1 MEIVADSLPPVLGV
15 QPREGGLAVAVFSR
29 HAERIELCLFAGD
42 GVRETQRLALPCRD
56 GDIHHGFLPGAGAG
70 LRYGLRA
77 HGPFSP
83 RESHRF
89 DAAKLLVDPYASL
102 IDRPFQWRAELAAP
116 PSAAVDTA
124 PFVPRCIVSSQEGPE
139 ATPPAGWPGLIYEL
153 GVKSFTMRA
162 PGVPD
167 AIRGTLAA
175 LCEPA
180 LVEHVA
186 RLGVSHVELMPT
198 AAWMDERHLPA
209 LGLANAW
216 GYNPVNFF
224 ALDPRLAPGGLADL
238 RRLCTRYTQAGIG
251 VLLDIVFNHT
261 AESDEHGATIC
272 LRGLD
277 NASYYRPLPGDP
289 SLFANDT
296 GCGNTLAC
304 ENPFVVRMMLDA
316 LRQWRACGVA
326 GFRFDLGA
334 TLGRDATGF
343 SEDATFFTALRQ
355 DPALAGCVLI
365 MEPWDIGP
373 GGYQLGSF
381 PAPLAEWNGKFRD
394 DIRRF
399 WRGDAGLAGALA
411 TRLAGS
417 ADLFAERRRKP
428 GAGINYVASHDGF
441 TLADLV
447 SYATKHNEANGE
459 SNRDGDGDNHSWN
472 NGVEGASAD
481 TSVIAARHADIR
493 ALLATLF
500 VARGTPMLSA
510 GDEFGRTQGG
520 NNNSYAQD
528 NAGFWLDWPN
538 RDRDL
543 AAFVATL
550 VDLRQHTTALTK
562 DAFFS
567 GQPREGAAPDVAWL
581 DANAAP
587 VANAAWQSLDTLL
600 MLLGEEAGQGRMLLA
615 FNRRRDPVA
624 VTLPAPKAGQG
635 WSLALCSRDFPQGG
649 DPLTLPPRS
658 VRVYREG

>member
-1 MEIVADSLPPVLGV
+1 MEIVPDRLPPTLGV
-15 QPREGGLAVAVFSR
+15 RPRDGGLDVAVFSR
-29 HAERIELCLFAGD
+29 HAERIELCLFSDD
-42 GVRETQRLALPCRD
+42 GVRETQRLPLTCRD

-77 HGPFSP
+77 HGPFAP
-83 RESHRF
+83 ERGHRF

-102 IDRPFQWRAELAAP
+102 IDRPFRWQPELAAP
-116 PSAAVDTA
+116 PSAATDTA
-124 PFVPRCIVSSQEGPE
+124 PIVPRCIVTAPEGAGPQPPE
-139 ATPPAGWPGLIYEL
+139 GWPDLIYEV

-162 PGVPD
+162 EGVPD
-167 AIRGTLAA
+167 VIRGTLAA
-175 LCEPA
+175 LGDPA
-180 LVEHVA
+180 LVEYIA

-198 AAWMDERHLPA
+198 AAWMDERHLPG

-238 RRLCTRYTQAGIG
+238 RLLCARYAQVGIG

-261 AESDEHGATIC
+261 AESDELGATIC

-277 NASYYRPLPGDP
+277 NASYYRPKPGDP

-304 ENPFVVRMMLDA
+304 EHPFVVRMMLDA

-343 SEDATFFTALRQ
+343 SENAAFLTALRQ
-355 DPALAGCVLI
+355 DPALADSILI
-365 MEPWDIGP
+365 MEPWDIGA
-373 GGYQLGSF
+373 GGYQLGGF
-381 PAPLAEWNGKFRD
+381 PAPIAEWNGKFRD
-394 DIRRF
+394 EIRRF
-399 WRGDAGLAGALA
+399 WRGDAGFAGALA

-417 ADLFAERRRKP
+417 ADLFAASRRKP
-428 GAGINYVASHDGF
+428 HAGINYLASHDGF

-447 SYATKHNEANGE
+447 SYAEKHNEANGE
-459 SNRDGDGDNHSWN
+459 GNRDGDTHNYSWN
-472 NGVEGASAD
+472 NGIEGASAAPEI
-481 TSVIAARHADIR
+481 VAARQADIR

-520 NNNSYAQD
+520 NNNGYAQD
-528 NAGFWLDWPN
+528 NAGFWLDWPD

-543 AAFVATL
+543 IAFVTAL
-550 VDLRQHTTALTK
+550 VDLRRRTAALTRN
-562 DAFFS
+562 AFFS
-567 GQPREGAAPDVAWL
+567 GTPRERRAPDVIWL
-581 DANAAP
+581 DANAVS
-587 VANAAWQSLDTLL
+587 VADAGWQGLDQLL
-600 MLLGEEAGQGRMLLA
+600 MLLGEEAGQGRVLLA
-615 FNRRRDPVA
+615 FNRKREA
-624 VTLPAPKAGQG
+624 AALTLPPPNPGQG
-635 WSLALCSRDFPQGG
+635 WSLALCSHAFPQAG
-649 DPLTLPPRS
+649 DPLMLPPRS